1 MNNIQVDVGRFCA
14 TLRRKLFQE
23 HLGLLNEPCANVL
36 DPVSDEF
43 FKVTLLH
50 YLLVVKIID
59 EVVCNI

>member
-43 FKVTLLH
+43 FKVTLTPAALSTSCKN
-50 YLLVVKIID
+50 Y
-59 EVVCNI
+59 